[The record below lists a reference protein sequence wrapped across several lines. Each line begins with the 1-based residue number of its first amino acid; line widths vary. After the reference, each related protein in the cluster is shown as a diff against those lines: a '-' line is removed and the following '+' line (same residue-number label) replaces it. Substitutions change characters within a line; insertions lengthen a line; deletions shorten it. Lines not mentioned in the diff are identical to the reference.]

1 MHEED
6 WEEVMDEEEDWSKIT
21 EHPHV
26 LTLTKALNKIAKDG
40 YKGWVWLGWSSSC
53 DEVAFWKD
61 GAGNDL
67 SDAVHASPALSR
79 EFYNF
84 VMGELT
90 KAQYKP
96 YLSDLPFERR
106 SLDAGCFKIK
116 KG

>member
-6 WEEVMDEEEDWSKIT
+6 WEEVMDEEENWSKIT

-26 LTLTKALNKIAKDG
+26 ITLTEALNKIAKDG
-40 YKGWVWLGWSSSC
+40 YKGWVWLGWSPS

-61 GAGNDL
+61 GAGNSL
-67 SDAVHASPALSR
+67 SDALYTSPALSR
-79 EFYNF
+79 DFYDF
-84 VMGELT
+84 VMEELT

-96 YLSDLPFERR
+96 YLPFDRQ
-106 SLDAGCFKIK
+106 SYDNSYFKIK